1 MAKFVET
8 RKNTSGRTYYVF
20 NPKKYLREALDIG
33 YRRFD
38 SLEEA
43 KSYSEKICLQYEHY
57 KARREGIKR
66 VAEDSV
72 DGLVSYYK
80 TTHEWKKL
88 TINSAKFYDLMIRTA
103 SELRLGQAGTPFG
116 EMLYKRVTP
125 THADRMYTQL
135 REEFSDHRAVHVLKV
150 LRKIW
155 YVGKRHGKVTTNPFE
170 RMGVSGLD
178 SRVVLWEP
186 EQVQA
191 FIDKADVMGLSSV
204 GTLALLCYD
213 LCQRPSD
220 MRQLKWTDLNNGV
233 FRFHQQKTGTLVE
246 IPASQR
252 LLDRLQDHPNDSDY
266 IVVGEHTG
274 RPYDRR
280 LYNKWVAR
288 VRTAAG
294 LPNDLQLRDL
304 RRTGATEMAEAGCTE
319 DELRS
324 VTGHQSRDVL
334 SIYVRPTVRLAASG
348 VNKRFAGLKEA

>member
-1 MAKFVET
+1 MTKFVET
-8 RKNTSGRTYYVF
+8 RKNTSGSTYYVF
-20 NPKKYLREALDIG
+20 NPKKYIREALDVG
-33 YRRFD
+33 YQRFD
-38 SLEEA
+38 TREEA
-43 KSYSEKICLQYEHY
+43 LSHSDRICQQYEDY
-57 KARREGIKR
+57 KARRHGLKR

-72 DGLVSYYK
+72 DGLIAYYRG
-80 TTHEWKKL
+80 THEWKKL
-88 TINSAKFYDLMIRTA
+88 THNSAKFYDLMIRTA
-103 SELRLGQAGTPFG
+103 SQLRLGQASTPFG
-116 EMLYKRVTP
+116 EMIYKRVSTG
-125 THADRMYTQL
+125 HADRLYSQL
-135 REEFSDHRAVHVLKV
+135 REDYSDHRAVHVLKV

-155 YVGKRHGKVTTNPFE
+155 YVGKRHGMVTSNPFE

-186 EQVQA
+186 EQVDRFMQ
-191 FIDKADVMGLSSV
+191 KADDMGFSSI

-220 MRQLKWTDLNNGV
+220 MRMLRWSDLKQGV
-233 FRFHQQKTGTLVE
+233 FRFNQQKTGTEVE
-246 IPASQR
+246 IPASDRLLQR
-252 LLDRLQDHPNDSDY
+252 LEAHRNEQDH
-266 IVVGEHTG
+266 IVVCETTS

-280 LYNKWVAR
+280 LYNKWVSR
-288 VRTAAG
+288 IRQAAG

-348 VNKRFAGLKEA
+348 VNKRFANRSA

>member
-8 RKNTSGRTYYVF
+8 RTDTSGRTYYVF

-38 SLEEA
+38 NKQEA
-43 KSYSEKICLQYEHY
+43 DDYSQKICLQYDHY

-66 VAEDSV
+66 IPEDSV
-72 DGLVSYYK
+72 DGLVAYYK
-80 TTHEWKKL
+80 TTNEWKKL

-116 EMLYKRVTP
+116 EMLYKRVSTS
-125 THADRMYTQL
+125 HADRLYTQL
-135 REEFSDHRAVHVLKV
+135 KQDFSEHRAVHVLKV

-155 YVGKRHGKVTTNPFE
+155 YVGKRHSKVTTNPFE
-170 RMGVSGLD
+170 RMGVAGLD

-186 EQVQA
+186 QQVERFMA
-191 FIDKADVMGLSSV
+191 KADEMGFSSI
-204 GTLALLCYD
+204 GTMALMCYD

-220 MRQLKWTDLNNGV
+220 MRQLRWSDLKEGV
-233 FRFHQQKTGTLVE
+233 LRFNQQKTGTLVE

-252 LLDRLQDHPNDSDY
+252 LLDRLEKHANGKENI
-266 IVVGEHTG
+266 IVAETTG

-348 VNKRFAGLKEA
+348 VNKRFAGLKKA